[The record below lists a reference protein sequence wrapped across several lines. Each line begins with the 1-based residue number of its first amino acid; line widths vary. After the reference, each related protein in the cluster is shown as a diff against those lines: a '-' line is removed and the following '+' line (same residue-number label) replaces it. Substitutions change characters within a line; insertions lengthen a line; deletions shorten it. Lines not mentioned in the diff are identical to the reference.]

1 VRDPAENEPFAPH
14 RTFTVRSIAGY
25 LTWGYSEYVQRTL
38 VICAALA
45 ALAAPATAFA
55 LHLGPG
61 DGTLVVQN
69 GTAPRGTPVV
79 ALVIHGA
86 AIGQISGFGKIVID
100 DPTPNDAYTPEV
112 TGFNWHRQ
120 TDTTEETWGGAGPNF
135 RFRAVGG
142 TYKITLYGSGVDL
155 VASGKGSVV
164 LAGSPDAAASD
175 GRYSLNGQDWAS
187 LPATPTASL
196 RIFVPTVSPTSAT
209 G

>member
-1 VRDPAENEPFAPH
+1 MR
-14 RTFTVRSIAGY
+14 RTI
-25 LTWGYSEYVQRTL
+25 

-45 ALAAPATAFA
+45 ALAVPATAFA

-69 GTAPRGTPVV
+69 GTAPRGTAVV
-79 ALVIHGA
+79 TLVIHGA
-86 AIGQISGFGKIVID
+86 AIGQISGLGKIVID
-100 DPTPNDAYTPEV
+100 DPTDDFTPEV
-112 TGFNWHRQ
+112 TGYNWHRQ
-120 TDTTEETWGGAGPNF
+120 TGDTEDTWGGAGPNF

-142 TYKITLYGSGVDL
+142 TYKITIYGSGVDL

-175 GRYSLNGQDWAS
+175 GRYSLNGQDYRS
-187 LPATPTASL
+187 LPATPTPSL
-196 RIFVPTVSPTSAT
+196 RISISTAAPTSAT